1 MSMLQTLLK
10 SGEPIHTLET
20 FETLKPKDMGRLT
33 KSPMKIKRGNL
44 FEPIDQ
50 TPLTRG
56 KAHLRMK
63 DKNGSTFET
72 RGKALTSEESEH
84 SRWAL

>member
-1 MSMLQTLLK
+1 MLNPSMLWE
-10 SGEPIHTLET
+10 S

-33 KSPMKIKRGNL
+33 KSPMRIKRENI

-50 TPLTRG
+50 TLRTRG

-63 DKNGSTFET
+63 D
-72 RGKALTSEESEH
+72 LSEPNF
-84 SRWAL
+84 WD

>member
-1 MSMLQTLLK
+1 MLWE
-10 SGEPIHTLET
+10 S

-33 KSPMKIKRGNL
+33 KSPVRIKKGNL

-50 TPLTRG
+50 TLQTRG

-63 DKNGSTFET
+63 DNSGTNF
-72 RGKALTSEESEH
+72 
-84 SRWAL
+84 